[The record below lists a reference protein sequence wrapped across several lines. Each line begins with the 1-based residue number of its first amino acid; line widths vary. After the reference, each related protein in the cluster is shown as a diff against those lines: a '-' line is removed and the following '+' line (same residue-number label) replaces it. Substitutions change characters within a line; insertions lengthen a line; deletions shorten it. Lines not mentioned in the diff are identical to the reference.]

1 MAFGRSKPDTDRR
14 RDRRSSSMG
23 RSALDWLVP
32 IIESVPKRS
41 FRDIGRFGFILSSSQ
56 AGRIGPWFSN
66 TRPGIGHVNDDVG
79 IPDIYYVHILG
90 FMSRETAWREL
101 CLLGDFNAFS
111 CYDIMA
117 MRHEGAVHPPS
128 MCDGRCVYWEI
139 LMLFPVTIWWLSRN
153 SKYQTLRNLG

>member
-1 MAFGRSKPDTDRR
+1 MVAAGCLNDAQIDIGIDAWVDAGIGVESTPELSLESSLESTLELMLESVMAFDRSKPDTDRR

-79 IPDIYYVHILG
+79 IPDIYYVHI
-90 FMSRETAWREL
+90 
-101 CLLGDFNAFS
+101 
-111 CYDIMA
+111 
-117 MRHEGAVHPPS
+117 
-128 MCDGRCVYWEI
+128 
-139 LMLFPVTIWWLSRN
+139 
-153 SKYQTLRNLG
+153 